1 MWYKK
6 LLQKKWFHP
15 IVLFHFCRYYVS
27 LLTFFKIFTLWCVF
41 VLTWSTFS
49 FLLIFC
55 CTKISAHRRELFFT
69 ENEVV
74 ALVKKWVLQG
84 VPYHR
89 AYFLTSF
96 LVKSII
102 LNRNLN
108 YDKLY
113 FVLKIVLV
121 IKKNLILQWTSE
133 LLFNLL
139 LKGSTV

>member
-1 MWYKK
+1 MPFLQFFRNWLIGWIGHALLVQPSKTAHRIFFYFNFNLFFTSETMVRSSAWSFGHSDPV
-6 LLQKKWFHP
+6 LLQKWFHR

-84 VPYHR
+84 VP
-89 AYFLTSF
+89 
-96 LVKSII
+96 
-102 LNRNLN
+102 
-108 YDKLY
+108 
-113 FVLKIVLV
+113 
-121 IKKNLILQWTSE
+121 
-133 LLFNLL
+133 
-139 LKGSTV
+139 